1 MLHYEKKKDSL
12 IVKLSGELDHRTAT
26 EIRGELDALIGKN
39 SIRRLVLD
47 LNGLTFMDSSGI
59 GLIIGR
65 YKQMARRNGSV
76 AVFGADARMDR
87 LFEMAG
93 LYQLVECLA

>member
-1 MLHYEKKKDSL
+1 MLQYEKKKDAL
-12 IVKLSGELDHRTAT
+12 IVRLSGELDHSAAG
-26 EIRGELDALIGKN
+26 EMRGELDALIARSGVK
-39 SIRRLVLD
+39 RLVFD

-93 LYQLVECLA
+93 LYQLVDRLA